1 MGTQP
6 LFKRPVVASF
16 AWLLLG
22 LVNVVPAED
31 VPLEDQCTSL
41 AIYGCYVLYDQVL
54 WNRELRP
61 DHDGHLN
68 NSAFHTV
75 CSKMNEKSSCHKI
88 ISNCPQKAAMDLTRQ
103 EKGYELMRDFVC
115 DIELFKDFQR
125 ALSCEDYEKMGKCAP
140 PPPQEPEQPPFDP
153 NGHRCRST
161 ISGWVCREEALHPE
175 CSISLNRAKT
185 SYSKAREAV
194 ALLMGCDYKSSGA
207 PSVVAHEF
215 FLCLIIVSLLRWTC
229 AS

>member
-1 MGTQP
+1 MGTQR
-6 LFKRPVVASF
+6 LFKRPVVASV
-16 AWLLLG
+16 ALLLLG
-22 LVNVVPAED
+22 LVNLVPAED
-31 VPLEDQCTSL
+31 VPLEDQCTSM
-41 AIYGCYVLYDQVL
+41 AIYGCYVLYDQVPL
-54 WNRELRP
+54 NLELRP

-68 NSAFHTV
+68 NTAFYTV

-88 ISNCPQKAAMDLTRQ
+88 IANCPQKAAMDLTRQ

-125 ALSCEDYEKMGKCAP
+125 ALSCEDHEKMVKCEP
-140 PPPQEPEQPPFDP
+140 PPPQEHEQPPFDP

-175 CSISLNRAKT
+175 CSISLSRAKAA
-185 SYSKAREAV
+185 YSKAREAV
-194 ALLMGCDYKSSGA
+194 ALLTGCDYKSSAAAFMA
-207 PSVVAHEF
+207 PQGF
-215 FLCLIIVSLLRWTC
+215 FLCLITFSLLRWTY